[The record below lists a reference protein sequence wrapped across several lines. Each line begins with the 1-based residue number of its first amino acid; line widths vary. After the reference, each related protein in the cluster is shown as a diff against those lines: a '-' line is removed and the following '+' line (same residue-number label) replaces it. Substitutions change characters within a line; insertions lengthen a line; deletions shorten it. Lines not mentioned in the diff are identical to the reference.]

1 MGARG
6 QAWLAWRAA
15 EWAQR
20 GAFHDV
26 RSERSLF
33 TLRFVFSHRAEPL
46 HTPLRLHNTHTERSL
61 FTLRFVFT
69 HRAEPLHTP
78 LRLHTPSGASLPYHA
93 SAMSARATSSARC

>member
-46 HTPLRLHNTHTERSL
+46 HTPLRLHTPSGASSHSASSSHTERSL

-69 HRAEPLHTP
+69 HRAEPLCP
-78 LRLHTPSGASLPYHA
+78 GALPCVRHE
-93 SAMSARATSSARC
+93 RAGHLQC